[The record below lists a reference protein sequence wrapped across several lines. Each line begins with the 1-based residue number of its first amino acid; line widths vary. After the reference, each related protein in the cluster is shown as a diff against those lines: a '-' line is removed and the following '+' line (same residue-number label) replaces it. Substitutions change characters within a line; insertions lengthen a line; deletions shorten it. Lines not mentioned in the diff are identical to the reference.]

1 MPLNPGAVDLLAS
14 PAAPTVVQNALG
26 AGAAIS
32 YAIVAVNGAG
42 QDSIPS
48 AAVTTPAN
56 NASTA
61 NNTIS
66 WVAIPAATGGY
77 RVLKNGALLASV
89 AAGTTTY
96 TDSAGAS
103 TATYVAATAN
113 PAAMV
118 PSVVSPIDGGQAT
131 YSFSIVG
138 LAPASSPTDIFNITG
153 SASKTIKIT
162 RLIVSALQTTAG
174 SIDVLVIKRSGGTQ
188 SAGTSGASSI
198 VSNDTNNPTA
208 SALVQTYTSNPGSVG
223 TSLGNIFAGKVLV
236 TAAATTSSPD
246 KVILDYGNR
255 PAQAQVLRGT
265 TQSISVNLNGVT
277 LTGGSVDVFC
287 EWSEL

>member
-162 RLIVSALQTTAG
+162 RLVVSALQTTAG
-174 SIDVLVIKRSGGTQ
+174 NIDVLVIKRSGGTQ
-188 SAGTSGASSI
+188 SAGTSGASTI
-198 VSNDTNNPTA
+198 AAHDLNNPTA
-208 SALVQTYTSNPGSVG
+208 SALVQTYTSNPASVG
-223 TSLGNIFAGKVLV
+223 TVVGNIFAGKVLV
-236 TAAATTSSPD
+236 PAAATTSSPD

-265 TQSISVNLNGVT
+265 TQSISINLNGVT